1 MNLENAVG
9 SRKSVQPIDSSV
21 CRITSY
27 MKKVLITNKVTSGNA
42 ARFFFITL
50 SKSIVCT
57 SFSRPTAFSRLK
69 VIFLV
74 FCLLG
79 WLAPVQASIE
89 AYQFESAEMEAD
101 YNQLIN
107 ELRCLVCQNQNL
119 AGSDA
124 DLARDLRRETYE
136 MVNEGKSQQQVIDFM
151 VERYGD
157 FVLYR
162 PQFKSTTYLLWLG
175 PFLLLLCV
183 LVFLVRRLLSAAKP
197 EVDADAVARAK
208 QILDS
213 KEEPNR

>member
-1 MNLENAVG
+1 M
-9 SRKSVQPIDSSV
+9 
-21 CRITSY
+21 
-27 MKKVLITNKVTSGNA
+27 
-42 ARFFFITL
+42 
-50 SKSIVCT
+50 
-57 SFSRPTAFSRLK
+57 K

-89 AYQFESAEMEAD
+89 AYQFESAQMEAD

-136 MVNEGKSQQQVIDFM
+136 MLSQGKSQQQVVDFM
-151 VERYGD
+151 VARYGD

-183 LVFLVRRLLSAAKP
+183 LVFLVRRLKFAPSP
-197 EVDADAVARAK
+197 EVDAQALARAK
-208 QILDS
+208 QILES
-213 KEEPNR
+213 KESNQ

>member
-1 MNLENAVG
+1 M
-9 SRKSVQPIDSSV
+9 
-21 CRITSY
+21 
-27 MKKVLITNKVTSGNA
+27 
-42 ARFFFITL
+42 
-50 SKSIVCT
+50 
-57 SFSRPTAFSRLK
+57 K

-124 DLARDLRRETYE
+124 DLARDLRRETYD
-136 MVNEGKSQQQVIDFM
+136 MLNEGKSQQQVIDFM

-175 PFLLLLCV
+175 PFLLMLCV

-197 EVDADAVARAK
+197 EVDAQAVARAK

>member
-1 MNLENAVG
+1 M
-9 SRKSVQPIDSSV
+9 
-21 CRITSY
+21 
-27 MKKVLITNKVTSGNA
+27 
-42 ARFFFITL
+42 
-50 SKSIVCT
+50 
-57 SFSRPTAFSRLK
+57 K

-101 YNQLIN
+101 YNQLVN

-124 DLARDLRRETYE
+124 DLARDLRRETYD
-136 MVNEGKSQQQVIDFM
+136 MLNEGKSQQQVIDFM

-183 LVFLVRRLLSAAKP
+183 LVFLVRRLLTAAKP
-197 EVDADAVARAK
+197 EVDAEAVARAK

-213 KEEPNR
+213 KEPNK

>member
-1 MNLENAVG
+1 L
-9 SRKSVQPIDSSV
+9 K
-21 CRITSY
+21 Y
-27 MKKVLITNKVTSGNA
+27 VLFV
-42 ARFFFITL
+42 L
-50 SKSIVCT
+50 C
-57 SFSRPTAFSRLK
+57 
-69 VIFLV
+69 LV
-74 FCLLG
+74 G

-124 DLARDLRRETYE
+124 DLARDLRRQTYD
-136 MVNEGKSQQQVIDFM
+136 MLSQGKSQQQVIEFM
-151 VERYGD
+151 VARYGD

-183 LVFLVRRLLSAAKP
+183 LFFLVRRLLTAARP
-197 EVDADAVARAK
+197 EVDAQAVARAK
-208 QILDS
+208 QILEN
-213 KEEPNR
+213 KEPNQ

>member
-1 MNLENAVG
+1 
-9 SRKSVQPIDSSV
+9 
-21 CRITSY
+21 
-27 MKKVLITNKVTSGNA
+27 VL
-42 ARFFFITL
+42 
-50 SKSIVCT
+50 
-57 SFSRPTAFSRLK
+57 
-69 VIFLV
+69 
-74 FCLLG
+74 CLLV

-101 YNQLIN
+101 YNQLIK

-136 MVNEGKSQQQVIDFM
+136 MLNEGKSQQQVIDFM

-197 EVDADAVARAK
+197 EVDAEAVARAK

-213 KEEPNR
+213 KERIQ

>member
-1 MNLENAVG
+1 L
-9 SRKSVQPIDSSV
+9 KSV
-21 CRITSY
+21 
-27 MKKVLITNKVTSGNA
+27 
-42 ARFFFITL
+42 
-50 SKSIVCT
+50 
-57 SFSRPTAFSRLK
+57 
-69 VIFLV
+69 FLV
-74 FCLLG
+74 LCLVG

-124 DLARDLRRETYE
+124 DLARDLRRETYD
-136 MVNEGKSQQQVIDFM
+136 MLNQGKSQQQVVDFM
-151 VERYGD
+151 VARYGD

-183 LVFLVRRLLSAAKP
+183 LVLLVRRLVTAARP
-197 EVDADAVARAK
+197 EVDAQAVARAK
-208 QILDS
+208 QILDN
-213 KEEPNR
+213 KEPNQ